1 MAQGSEVSAAGA
13 TTQTLGVSAAEAA
26 AIADCLEDEA

>member
-1 MAQGSEVSAAGA
+1 MAQGSEVNAAGA
-13 TTQTLGVSAAEAA
+13 TQTLGVSAAEAA